1 MPLIRAKDKTND
13 YAVMVGANINNGT
26 ASSVLLQFCT
36 SFLSSQGITRINN
49 TSVSVSENGR
59 YEIKFPLTYS
69 SANSLTFFVDIGIN
83 GVYTQISSQ
92 PTNGTYN
99 PGYYNYIMD
108 LVTGDVITIRCRL
121 SASSANF
128 ITNASLTR
136 RGLAVNN
143 SVNGTSTIKRL

>member
-1 MPLIRAKDKTND
+1 MALIGAKDRIND
-13 YAVMVGANINNGT
+13 YAVMIGANVNNGT
-26 ASSVLLQFCT
+26 VSTALLQFCT
-36 SFLSSQGITRINN
+36 SFLSSQGIARLNN
-49 TSVSVSENGR
+49 TSVSVSESGR
-59 YEIKFPLTYS
+59 YEIEFPLTYS
-69 SANSLTFFVDIGIN
+69 SANGLTFFIDVGIN

-121 SASSANF
+121 SAASANF